1 MKKSLFITFVLG
13 IFIIGNLFS
22 WSFAADKGSIKVGWL
37 APMTG
42 PWAKV
47 GQDMTDGFI
56 MYMEEVGYMAGGR
69 KLEVIR
75 EDSRANP
82 ETAVTKFRKLVS
94 HDRVS
99 VAGGLVTAPNGLAV
113 AAIANQMKT
122 PMILACCA
130 ADDNTQ
136 RKRNKYATSIGW
148 TGSQPLP
155 LVRHRKPW
163 QYAAVGPCIG

>member
-75 EDSRANP
+75 EDSREAGRGTGRIP
-82 ETAVTKFRKLVS
+82 
-94 HDRVS
+94 DRERTYS
-99 VAGGLVTAPNGLAV
+99 EQLCGRQADLDFAECFGADGL
-113 AAIANQMKT
+113 
-122 PMILACCA
+122 
-130 ADDNTQ
+130 
-136 RKRNKYATSIGW
+136 W
-148 TGSQPLP
+148 
-155 LVRHRKPW
+155 
-163 QYAAVGPCIG
+163 